1 MTPALTR
8 TFLPAPPLPP
18 GRPRLVLAG
27 FMGTGKTEAGRRA
40 AALLGLPFVDADE
53 VAVRRAGRSVDEIFE
68 RKGEAAFRRLEE
80 QVLADLA
87 QLSGVVIATGGG
99 AVLHTEAFAAVCDG
113 AEVAVLTAAPE
124 VLAER
129 IGRSGG
135 RPLVG
140 TDDPGAIA
148 RLLQQRGALYAA
160 AGGLL
165 DTTTRPPDEVAA
177 ALVARYRRRTGEPA
191 AGTPA
196 RIEVASGGGSYPV
209 LVGAG
214 AIELLAAELARVRP
228 GIGRAV
234 VVVDEQ
240 VESTVG
246 PRVTEVLRAGGIETR
261 ARYPL
266 PAGEAAKSLSCV
278 ADLWTWFRAEGLDR
292 TGVVVAVGGGA
303 TLDVAGFAAATYAR
317 GVPLV
322 NVATTLLACVDA
334 SLGGKVAIDHDDVK
348 NLVGSFHDPTL
359 VVADTSVLTSLP
371 GRVFRAGLAEC
382 VKAAVLASRGML
394 ELVAGPPCGDEL
406 PVRVDWIVEQS
417 VRIKAAYVAADP
429 EDRLLRQSLN
439 LGHTF
444 AHAIEAASDYAV
456 PHGEAVAVGLV
467 AAARLGVEVGST
479 TPDLP
484 GSVQGTLERLGLP
497 VRPPAGLSPER
508 VRTAVAGDKKRRAG
522 RPVLIVP
529 AAGGAELVEG
539 LTAEDV
545 LGKLRTG

>member
-1 MTPALTR
+1 MNPPVRR
-8 TFLPAPPLPP
+8 TFMPAPSLPA

-27 FMGTGKTEAGRRA
+27 FMGTGKSEGGRRA
-40 AALLGLPFVDADE
+40 AAQLGLPFVDADD
-53 VAVRRAGRSVDEIFE
+53 VAVRRSGRPITEVFRRD
-68 RKGEAAFRRLEE
+68 GEVGFRRLEA

-99 AVLHTEAFAAVCDG
+99 AVLHTEAFAAVCEG

-135 RPLVG
+135 RPLLRPEE
-140 TDDPGAIA
+140 PGAIS
-148 RLLQQRGALYAA
+148 RLLHERGGAYAA
-160 AGGLL
+160 AGEPL
-165 DTTTRPPDEVAA
+165 DTTTRGPADVAA
-177 ALVARYRRRTGEPA
+177 ELVARYRRRAGEPA
-191 AGTPA
+191 SGTPV
-196 RIEVASGGGSYPV
+196 RIEVASSGGSYQV
-209 LVGAG
+209 LAGAG
-214 AIELLAAELARVRP
+214 AIELLTAELTRLRP
-228 GIGRAV
+228 GVSSAV

-240 VESTVG
+240 LESTVG
-246 PRVTEVLRAGGIETR
+246 LHVTEVLRAGGIATG
-261 ARYPL
+261 ARYRL
-266 PAGEAAKSLSCV
+266 PAGEAAKSLPCV
-278 ADLWTWFRAEGLDR
+278 ADLWSWFRDEGLDR

-322 NVATTLLACVDA
+322 NVSTTLLACVDA
-334 SLGGKVAIDHDDVK
+334 SLGGKVAIDHDGVK

-359 VVADTSVLTSLP
+359 VLADTSTLASLP
-371 GRVFRAGLAEC
+371 RRVFRAGLAEC
-382 VKAAVLASRGML
+382 VKAAVLASPAML
-394 ELVAGPPCGDEL
+394 ELLAATPAGGGL
-406 PVRVDWIVEQS
+406 PVPVEWIVEQS

-429 EDRLLRQSLN
+429 QDRSLRQSLN

-444 AHAIEAASDYAV
+444 AHAVEAASDYAV

-467 AAARLGVEVGST
+467 AAARLGVELGCTDPGLS
-479 TPDLP
+479 
-484 GSVQGTLERLGLP
+484 GSVQRTLEGLDLP
-497 VRPPAGLSPER
+497 VRPPHGLSEER
-508 VRTAVAGDKKRRAG
+508 LLAAVTGDKKRRAG

-545 LGKLRTG
+545 VGQLRSG

>member
-1 MTPALTR
+1 MISQLTR
-8 TFLPAPPLPP
+8 TFLAAPPLPP
-18 GRPRLVLAG
+18 GRPRLVIAG

-53 VAVRRAGRSVDEIFE
+53 VAVRRAGRSIAEIFE
-68 RKGEAAFRRLEE
+68 RNGEAAFRRLEE

-99 AVLHTEAFAAVCDG
+99 AVLRIDAFAAVCEG

-135 RPLVG
+135 RPLAG
-140 TDDPGAIA
+140 TDDLGAIT
-148 RLLQQRGALYAA
+148 RLLQDRAARYAA
-160 AGGLL
+160 AGEPL
-165 DTTTRPPDEVAA
+165 DTTGRSPDDVAA
-177 ALVARYRRRTGEPA
+177 ELVARYRRRAGEPA
-191 AGTPA
+191 TGTPV
-196 RIEVASGGGSYPV
+196 RIEVASRGGSYPV
-209 LVGAG
+209 LAGAG
-214 AIELLAAELARVRP
+214 AIENLAAELARLRP
-228 GIGRAV
+228 GIRSAV

-240 VESTVG
+240 LGSTIG
-246 PRVTEVLRAGGIETR
+246 PRVTDVLRAGGIATG
-261 ARYPL
+261 ARYLL
-266 PAGEAAKSLSCV
+266 PAGEAAKSLSCL

-322 NVATTLLACVDA
+322 NVPTTLLACVDA

-359 VVADTSVLTSLP
+359 VVADTSTLASLP

-382 VKAAVLASRGML
+382 VKAAVLASPAML
-394 ELVAGPPCGDEL
+394 EVLAGTPVGDGL
-406 PVRVDWIVEQS
+406 PVPVEWIVEQS

-429 EDRLLRQSLN
+429 GDRLLRQSLN

-444 AHAIEAASDYAV
+444 AHAIEAATDYAV

-467 AAARLGVEVGST
+467 AAARLGAEVGCT
-479 TPDLP
+479 APDLP
-484 GSVQGTLERLGLP
+484 ESVQSTLERLGLP
-497 VRPPAGLSPER
+497 VRAPAGLSQQR
-508 VRTAVAGDKKRRAG
+508 LRAAVAGDKKRRSG
-522 RPVLIVP
+522 RPVLVVP

-545 LGKLRTG
+545 LGRLGNR

>member
-1 MTPALTR
+1 MTSRLSR

-40 AALLGLPFVDADE
+40 AARLGLPFVDADD
-53 VAVRRAGRSVDEIFE
+53 VAARRSGRSIVEIFQ
-68 RKGEAAFRRLEE
+68 RNGEAAFRRLEE

-87 QLSGVVIATGGG
+87 HLSGVVIATGGG
-99 AVLHTEAFAAVCDG
+99 AVLHTEAFAAVCEG

-135 RPLVG
+135 RPLVR
-140 TDDPGAIA
+140 TDDPGAIT
-148 RLLQQRGALYAA
+148 RLLPERGALYAA
-160 AGGLL
+160 AGGPL
-165 DTTTRPPDEVAA
+165 DTTTRSPDEVAA
-177 ALVARYRRRTGEPA
+177 ELVARYRRRAGEPA
-191 AGTPA
+191 TGTPV
-196 RIEVASGGGSYPV
+196 RIEVASRGGSYPV
-209 LVGAG
+209 LVGGG
-214 AIELLAAELARVRP
+214 AIEFLAAELAKLRP
-228 GIGRAV
+228 DVGTAV
-234 VVVDEQ
+234 IVVDEQ

-246 PRVTEVLRAGGIETR
+246 PRVTEVLRAGGIETG
-261 ARYPL
+261 ARYRL
-266 PAGEAAKSLSCV
+266 PAGEAAKSLSCA

-359 VVADTSVLTSLP
+359 VVADTSTLGSLP
-371 GRVFRAGLAEC
+371 RRVFRAGLAEC
-382 VKAAVLASRGML
+382 VKAAVLASPAML
-394 ELVAGPPCGDEL
+394 ELLGGPSDGDEL
-406 PVRVDWIVEQS
+406 PVPVEWIVEQA

-429 EDRLLRQSLN
+429 GDRLLRQSLN

-444 AHAIEAASDYAV
+444 AHAIEAATDYAV

-467 AAARLGVEVGST
+467 AAARLGAEVGGT
-479 TPDLP
+479 GPDLP
-484 GSVQGTLERLGLP
+484 GSVQSTLERLGLP
-497 VRPPAGLSPER
+497 VRPPAGLSQQR
-508 VRTAVAGDKKRRAG
+508 LRAAVAGDKKRRSG
-522 RPVLIVP
+522 RPVLVVP

-545 LGKLRTG
+545 LAKLRTG

>member
-1 MTPALTR
+1 MTSRLSR

-40 AALLGLPFVDADE
+40 AARLGLPFVDADD
-53 VAVRRAGRSVDEIFE
+53 VAARRSGRSIVEIFQ
-68 RKGEAAFRRLEE
+68 RNGEAAFRRLEE

-87 QLSGVVIATGGG
+87 HLSGVVIATGGG
-99 AVLHTEAFAAVCDG
+99 AVLHTEAFAAVCEG

-135 RPLVG
+135 RPLVR
-140 TDDPGAIA
+140 TDDPGAIT
-148 RLLQQRGALYAA
+148 RLLQERGALYAA
-160 AGGLL
+160 AGGPL
-165 DTTTRPPDEVAA
+165 DTTTRSPDEVAA
-177 ALVARYRRRTGEPA
+177 ELVARYRRRAGEPA
-191 AGTPA
+191 TGTPV
-196 RIEVASGGGSYPV
+196 RIEVASRGGSYPV
-209 LVGAG
+209 LVGGG
-214 AIELLAAELARVRP
+214 AIEFLAAELAKLRP
-228 GIGRAV
+228 DVGTTVI
-234 VVVDEQ
+234 VVDEQ

-246 PRVTEVLRAGGIETR
+246 PRVTEVLRAGGIETG
-261 ARYPL
+261 ARYRL
-266 PAGEAAKSLSCV
+266 PAGEAAKSLSCA

-359 VVADTSVLTSLP
+359 VVADTSTLGSLP
-371 GRVFRAGLAEC
+371 RRVFRAGLAEC
-382 VKAAVLASRGML
+382 VKAAVLASPAML
-394 ELVAGPPCGDEL
+394 ELLSGPSDGDEL
-406 PVRVDWIVEQS
+406 PVPVEWIVEQA

-429 EDRLLRQSLN
+429 GDRLLRQSLN

-444 AHAIEAASDYAV
+444 AHAIEAATDYAV

-467 AAARLGVEVGST
+467 AAARLGAEVGGT
-479 TPDLP
+479 GPDLP
-484 GSVQGTLERLGLP
+484 GSVQSTLERLGLP
-497 VRPPAGLSPER
+497 VRAPAGLSQQR
-508 VRTAVAGDKKRRAG
+508 LRAAVAGDKKRRSG
-522 RPVLIVP
+522 RPVLVVP

-545 LGKLRTG
+545 LAKLRTG